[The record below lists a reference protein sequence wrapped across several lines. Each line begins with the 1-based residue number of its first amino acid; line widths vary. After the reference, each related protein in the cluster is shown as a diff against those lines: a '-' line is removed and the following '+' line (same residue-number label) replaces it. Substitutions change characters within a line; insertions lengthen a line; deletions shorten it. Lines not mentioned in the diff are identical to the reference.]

1 MTIECHHCGRPS
13 PDGYALCGLCV
24 DMLIKELKAVP
35 GIVSDMTITR
45 ARLDRMSRGRTGGK
59 SAETALPIRLD
70 KYDRRPTQR
79 PLDLLTVEIIT
90 WARDVADLTGEDLDA
105 AIDSQGLRQMVHNH
119 HRHRAAARTPSDP
132 AALSTEPAYD
142 VELAAIWLIHYPEA
156 IRRHPALAELH
167 DGITDVIAHARKA
180 VDRLPELAYKGPC
193 SHRMHDDDGQPYAC
207 GADLYVEKGDEYVS
221 CPRCWTHH
229 SVRELDRAAEKSAD
243 DLLFSLPEIARLLAL
258 LGKRVPQSTLYLWAK
273 EGLLKPSA
281 WRQSD
286 GTISQY
292 WIRRSD
298 TFLYRLRD
306 AREVA
311 ERQDQIRTKG
321 DATRAS

>member
-1 MTIECHHCGRPS
+1 MTIECHNCGRS
-13 PDGYALCGLCV
+13 VSDGYALCGLCV

-45 ARLDRMSRGRTGGK
+45 ARLDRMSRGRNGGK

-79 PLDLLTVEIIT
+79 PLDLLAVEIIT
-90 WARDVADLTGEDLDA
+90 WARDIATLTGEDLDA

-119 HRHRAAARTPSDP
+119 HRHRASARTPRDP
-132 AALSTEPAYD
+132 AALSAEPAYD

-193 SHRMHDDDGQPYAC
+193 PHTYRDEEGMRVTCST
-207 GADLYVEKGDEYVS
+207 DLYAERGEEYVS

-229 SVRELDRAAEKSAD
+229 SVRQLDGGRLHRIDNE
-243 DLLFSLPEIARLLAL
+243 LFSLAELVPLLKE
-258 LGKRVPQSTLYLWAK
+258 LGEPVPKSTLYAWANDPK
-273 EGLLKPSA
+273 RKRLTPQG
-281 WRQSD
+281 WRQAD
-286 GTISQY
+286 GTVSKF
-292 WIRRSD
+292 WMRRPD
-298 TFLYRLRD
+298 PALYRLGEV
-306 AREVA
+306 RELRRKSL
-311 ERQDQIRTKG
+311 EQE
-321 DATRAS
+321 AS